1 LLGRRCGRLWSY
13 RAVRK
18 NKRVRTPGHELFPS
32 HAWRQPLLQPTNNY
46 RCPSAKQPSPITMS
60 TDHYPAETERTLDA
74 TSTASVGCV
83 ECRTRRLHCETDA
96 ANPRQACGSCI
107 RNGYICSNL
116 TSTATAP
123 RPPRPTAQNRVQKAK
138 DRAPKRVACDWCR
151 RQKVRCSG
159 ESPCSACAI
168 RDQSCVYPSV
178 NNGQPNL
185 DSPATQASRS
195 QYDTPIHGH
204 PHGSSSLNLQPAQIH
219 QAPASMPRLHV
230 PRLVPDTI
238 KHDY

>member
-1 LLGRRCGRLWSY
+1 MADCGH
-13 RAVRK
+13 VMRK
-18 NKRVRTPGHELFPS
+18 NQRVRTPGHELFPS
-32 HAWRQPLLQPTNNY
+32 HAWRQPLLQPTDNY
-46 RCPSAKQPSPITMS
+46 CCPSAKQPSPITMS

-96 ANPRQACGSCI
+96 ANPRQACGSCV

-123 RPPRPTAQNRVQKAK
+123 RPPRSTPQNRVQKAK

-185 DSPATQASRS
+185 DNPATQASRS
-195 QYDTPIHGH
+195 SLPQYGAPVHGH
-204 PHGSSSLNLQPAQIH
+204 TDGSSSLNLQPAQIY
-219 QAPASMPRLHV
+219 QAPASVPRLHV
-230 PRLVPDTI
+230 PRIVPDTI